1 MLPLVAAKPL
11 SPAAAALA
19 RRVLA
24 TGANGPEGAAQD
36 RDLAG
41 ARIAALIA
49 QGGIKDA
56 GTILSR
62 TSGLESNPAM
72 AQAGA
77 EAALLAGQDERACAI
92 GDGTASGRE
101 EIYWLRLRAYCRARG
116 PVRRRS
122 RDLRPGPGGGARRHL
137 RAVDGRQAGRD
148 RKSRRGLAA
157 GRAGL
162 CAVAQPGAGP
172 RGRDPAPA
180 VAAAL
185 AASEPAAAT
194 WNIESG
200 PGPLQAAMAAVA
212 AGDLAGA
219 QTLRAGLT
227 ADATPVNELALLDAL
242 IAAAAGKPDG
252 PTLDRLVERGAVSDA
267 KTRGKMQNAAILLA
281 ALGAPMTPQARGEF
295 AKFAGAEAG
304 KATVARGLGAGP
316 GRRGEADG
324 RERAAGAVDQ
334 RRCGRRGACDR
345 RSGADHPRA
354 AAGRAGG
361 RRARLRRRRAAGAE
375 MSGAGW
381 IEAFLEMMAGERASA
396 RNTLTAYGKDLAD
409 AQAFLKGRGVDL
421 STAGA
426 EQIEAYFAALSDRG
440 MSPATAARRRS
451 AVRQFYRFVLGEGW
465 RSDDPSR
472 RVDAPKKGRPLPKVL
487 SRAEVDAIIAAAGAR
502 DGGQG
507 LRLAC
512 MVELAYASGLR
523 ISELT
528 ALPLSVLARDPAYLI
543 VKGKGG
549 KERLAPLNE
558 AARAAV
564 KAYLEVRK
572 DFLPKGDGA
581 NPWLFPSRSKA
592 GRLTPR
598 RFAQLLDEAAADAG
612 IDPARVSPHV
622 LRHAFATHL
631 LEGGADLRVVQKLLG
646 HADIATTQ
654 IYTHVAGERLREV
667 VQTKHPLAKK

>member
-1 MLPLVAAKPL
+1 M
-11 SPAAAALA
+11 
-19 RRVLA
+19 
-24 TGANGPEGAAQD
+24 
-36 RDLAG
+36 
-41 ARIAALIA
+41 
-49 QGGIKDA
+49 
-56 GTILSR
+56 
-62 TSGLESNPAM
+62 
-72 AQAGA
+72 
-77 EAALLAGQDERACAI
+77 
-92 GDGTASGRE
+92 
-101 EIYWLRLRAYCRARG
+101 
-116 PVRRRS
+116 
-122 RDLRPGPGGGARRHL
+122 
-137 RAVDGRQAGRD
+137 
-148 RKSRRGLAA
+148 
-157 GRAGL
+157 
-162 CAVAQPGAGP
+162 
-172 RGRDPAPA
+172 
-180 VAAAL
+180 
-185 AASEPAAAT
+185 
-194 WNIESG
+194 
-200 PGPLQAAMAAVA
+200 
-212 AGDLAGA
+212 
-219 QTLRAGLT
+219 
-227 ADATPVNELALLDAL
+227 
-242 IAAAAGKPDG
+242 
-252 PTLDRLVERGAVSDA
+252 
-267 KTRGKMQNAAILLA
+267 
-281 ALGAPMTPQARGEF
+281 
-295 AKFAGAEAG
+295 
-304 KATVARGLGAGP
+304 
-316 GRRGEADG
+316 
-324 RERAAGAVDQ
+324 
-334 RRCGRRGACDR
+334 
-345 RSGADHPRA
+345 SGAD
-354 AAGRAGG
+354 
-361 RRARLRRRRAAGAE
+361 
-375 MSGAGW
+375 W

-409 AQAFLKGRGVDL
+409 AQAFLKGRGADL
-421 STAGA
+421 SNARP

-440 MSPATAARRRS
+440 MSPATAARRRA

-487 SRAEVDAIIAAAGAR
+487 SRAEVDAIIAAAGER
-502 DGGQG
+502 DGAQG

-549 KERLAPLNE
+549 KERLAPLND

-572 DFLPKGDGA
+572 GFLPKGDAA

-667 VQTKHPLAKK
+667 VASKHPLAKK